1 MKILRMLV
9 GGGSWFD
16 HVVSRRV
23 GHVSMFDHNEGGGIK
38 ISENLTTWYMDA
50 PSDNKKLVIQI
61 FT

>member
-38 ISENLTTWYMDA
+38 ISENLTTWGMDG
-50 PSDNKKLVIQI
+50 PFHNSEL
-61 FT
+61 